1 MTDSTTTA
9 GAGQPA
15 APKAVPSMLVPWLL
29 LIGGASIYGSFF
41 SASKFASDGGVPFI
55 AFTFWQ
61 SAIGGCILL
70 TLAAATGNLPRMRR
84 DHLASYAVTSMLGV
98 VMSVIV
104 LAFVAS
110 KLQAGVITLAITLT
124 PGITYLFAVMAGV
137 DRWRVLSLSGVALGL
152 AGIAVLVIPEGG
164 LPTGDS
170 VVWVLLLLIV
180 PVCFAAN
187 NVFVAVVRPPEATSV
202 MRATGLVV
210 GAAIISFVIM
220 MATEGFYPLWEA
232 TGMGL
237 WGVLWAGGINGITF
251 FCMFEII
258 RRAGPVFFA
267 QYNYV
272 IVIAGLVWSQA
283 IFNEA
288 LSTWFWLAFAA
299 MLAGLYF
306 ANLGAKRGMQEA
318 AAAG

>member
-1 MTDSTTTA
+1 LTDSDTTA
-9 GAGQPA
+9 RPSGGA
-15 APKAVPSMLVPWLL
+15 APKEVPSLLVPWLL
-29 LIGGASIYGSFF
+29 LVGGATIYGSFF
-41 SASKFASDGGVPFI
+41 SASKFAAEGGVPFM

-61 SAIGGCILL
+61 SAIGGVVLL
-70 TLAAATGNLPRMRR
+70 VIATLTGNLPRMRR
-84 DHLASYAVTSMLGV
+84 DHLMSYAVTSLLGV
-98 VMSVIV
+98 VLSVIV

-124 PGITYLFAVMAGV
+124 PGMTYLFAVLARV
-137 DRWRVLSLSGVALGL
+137 DRWRLLSLLGLALGL
-152 AGIAVLVIPEGG
+152 AGIALLVIPEGG
-164 LPTGDS
+164 LPSGDS
-170 VVWVLLLLIV
+170 ALWVILLMVV

-187 NVFVAVVRPPEATSV
+187 NVFVAVVRPPEATSI

-210 GAAIISFVIM
+210 GAAIISFVLM
-220 MATEGFYPLWEA
+220 MMTDGFFPFWEMP
-232 TGMGL
+232 GMGF
-237 WGVLWAGGINGITF
+237 WGVVWAGGINSITF

-272 IVIAGLVWSQA
+272 IVIAGLVWSQL
-283 IFNEA
+283 IFDEA
-288 LSTWFWLAFAA
+288 LGTWFWVAFAA

-318 AAAG
+318 AAA